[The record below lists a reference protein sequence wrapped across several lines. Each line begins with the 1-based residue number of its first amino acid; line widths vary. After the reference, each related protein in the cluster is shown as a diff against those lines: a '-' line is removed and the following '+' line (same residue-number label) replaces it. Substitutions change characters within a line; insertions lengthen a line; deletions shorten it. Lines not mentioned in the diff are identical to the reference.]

1 MLINDLPSTSTLMT
15 FPAIS
20 PGKAQE
26 IHANRISYLL
36 FKQEEN
42 DRNVDFMVVLSKHN
56 TPTQSQLK
64 TEKRLGLSS
73 DKHICLVL
81 HRHMGHLIRN
91 FANVPLDC
99 PI

>member
-26 IHANRISYLL
+26 KHANRISYLL

-42 DRNVDFMVVLSKHN
+42 DRNVDFMVVPSKHN
-56 TPTQSQLK
+56 TPIQSQLK
-64 TEKRLGLSS
+64 TESESGFLQTNTFVWSYIDTWG
-73 DKHICLVL
+73 I
-81 HRHMGHLIRN
+81 
-91 FANVPLDC
+91 
-99 PI
+99 